1 MIKNIGVFNSDGT
14 TSVFETLNNKD
25 LIVIT
30 LYNINKVD
38 NIYIDNLNI
47 NKVDDFIDSLIYS
60 LRIKGTTKKRTNN
73 KKLKIYYNNSINI
86 NEVYKREYIIK
97 EIIGYESISY
107 EENNKYISDYIK
119 YYKIGNKEFIKYKSE
134 HQIYENS
141 SKCITDHEYFMY
153 LAYLNSKRSKY
164 KNSNGCVLVKDNK
177 ILSTG
182 YDKEVR
188 KEKLTDYTSSYNKLL
203 SLEYALY
210 NYKENIKTLEGS
222 KLYIVNFPDQITIR
236 LILLLKLEEVIYL
249 NEEDSLL
256 KELLEENL
264 INAKKFDKVLK
275 LKL

>member
-14 TSVFETLNNKD
+14 TSVFETLSSKD
-25 LIVIT
+25 LIVMT
-30 LYNINKVD
+30 LYNINNVD

-47 NKVDDFIDSLIYS
+47 IKVDDFIDSLIYS
-60 LRIKGTTKKRTNN
+60 LRVKGTTNKRTNN
-73 KKLKIYYNNSINI
+73 KKLKIHYNNSIDI

-97 EIIGYESISY
+97 EMLGYESISY
-107 EENNKYISDYIK
+107 EENNEYVSNYIK
-119 YYKIGNKEFIKYKSE
+119 YYKISNKEFIKFKKE

-164 KNSNGCVLVKDNK
+164 KNSNGCTLVKENI

-210 NYKENIKTLEGS
+210 NYKENINNLEGA
-222 KLYIVNFPDQITIR
+222 KLYIVNFPDQITTR

-249 NEEDSLL
+249 NEENILL
-256 KELLEENL
+256 KEVLEENL
-264 INAKKFDKVLK
+264 INVRKFDKALK